1 VKSSVVLPAI
11 SLFALA
17 LATQAG
23 LAQEVGAAGAVNPA
37 AKGTPPARPTRVLEL
52 GAKLIFIDKSTLSI
66 GPNSDIVIDEFIY
79 DPNRGA
85 GRMAVSM
92 AKGVLRFVGGNIS
105 HAGGATVKTPI
116 ATIGIRGG
124 VATIKHVPCAG
135 GRQRPTPRS
144 SGGPASP

>member
-1 VKSSVVLPAI
+1 MKSSVVLPAI

-52 GAKLIFIDKSTLSI
+52 GAKVIHKERIQTTGGGSVQLIFIDKSTLSI
-66 GPNSDIVIDEFIY
+66 GPNSEIVIDEFIY

-85 GRMAVSM
+85 GRMAVSIPR
-92 AKGVLRFVGGNIS
+92 ACCAS
-105 HAGGATVKTPI
+105 SAATSATQAG
-116 ATIGIRGG
+116 R
-124 VATIKHVPCAG
+124 
-135 GRQRPTPRS
+135 R
-144 SGGPASP
+144 